1 MLELEIELLSPLCSG
16 SGLNRPGV
24 VDREV
29 AFDAAG
35 LPVIP
40 GRRLKGLLRDGYQQ
54 ILESGLPEMEAL
66 PSPDELFGRPGQRE
80 SGRLRVTNARLED
93 AEAIG
98 EWLRAVE
105 ASEKMRNIVRPGE
118 VLRTFTDIRRQTS
131 MDAKTGAARED
142 TLRFTRTL
150 RSGLKF
156 RAALSGLDG
165 LSEEAIALAA
175 AAVQNMGLSRSR
187 GLGEV
192 SCRVLKQVDGH
203 PTDLTTKTIGQL
215 ESTGFAASVPK
226 PLPEAAAAVERNGEG
241 PHCLLRFR
249 LRLKDAAIFPSLATG
264 DPNTVLT
271 HTAVPGSVIRG
282 VLAGRYLAGHG
293 VGTAFGELFLKS
305 QVLFLS
311 ANPLVDNTWRAQ
323 PTHHAVRE
331 YKDSSR
337 HVDALAVKL
346 IDEGTADERA
356 VEDLDPMRQSRR
368 LSPKWCRLD
377 AIWDGATQPST
388 MVRTGMSYHNARAQD
403 RRVGRAVGQESED
416 RKRYGLESGEGGALF
431 VYEGVEAEQTFEG
444 AILGSRESLDTLQA
458 LIANGEVVG
467 LGRSKSAQYGGA
479 ARWEWMG
486 EIQQSWGR
494 EAWNWGQST
503 RSEEAKPTDEIRVT
517 LLSPLVGRNQWGH
530 PAPCF
535 PTAELEGALNAKV
548 KLKKSAVRTNWQGG
562 YLSHQLLPVQQ
573 TQVLSPGSVLIFEL
587 DRKVTAAERETA
599 ERRSYGGRIDEGF
612 GRIAIT
618 VAPRPL
624 GETELFKGA
633 KTTTPAAR
641 QVKLNSGDAAWPI
654 GLKLFRMAVDR
665 EATGLAYQQKILSTR
680 MERVSPSLL
689 YRVMAALEAG
699 GVDGLPR
706 WMGRLRATARTQL
719 EGGRVCPSDGT
730 EQTLADFLKAECAD
744 EPGQGWRRR
753 AQRMS
758 KSAAKKWEDVFDSG
772 TNPMDVERDGKELVR
787 HYLLRYLSALAGQ
800 KREQRRPKA

>member
-54 ILESGLPEMEAL
+54 IWESGLPEMKAL
-66 PSPDELFGRPGQRE
+66 PLPEELFGRAGQRE

-105 ASEKMRNIVRPGE
+105 ASEKLRNIVRPGE

-156 RAALSGLDG
+156 RASLSGLDG

-175 AAVQNMGLSRSR
+175 AAVQSMGLSRSR
-187 GLGEV
+187 GVGEV
-192 SCRVLKQVDGH
+192 SCRVWKQVDGH
-203 PTDLTTKTIGQL
+203 PADLTAKTITQL
-215 ESTGFAASVPK
+215 ESTNGFLASAPK
-226 PLPEAAAAVERNGEG
+226 AQPEAAAAVERNSSGAQ
-241 PHCLLRFR
+241 CFLRFR

-271 HTAVPGSVIRG
+271 HTSVPGSVIRG
-282 VLAGRYLAGHG
+282 VLAGRYRAAHG
-293 VGTAFGELFLKS
+293 VDTGFGRLFLKG

-331 YKDSSR
+331 YKDSET
-337 HVDALAVKL
+337 HVDAL
-346 IDEGTADERA
+346 R
-356 VEDLDPMRQSRR
+356 EDLDPKRQSRR
-368 LSPKWCRLD
+368 LSQKWCRLD
-377 AIWDGATQPST
+377 VIWDGATQPST

-431 VYEGVEAEQTFEG
+431 VYEGLDAEQTFEG
-444 AILGSRESLDTLQA
+444 AILGSRESLDALRA

-503 RSEEAKPTDEIRVT
+503 RSEEAEAATEIRVT
-517 LLSPLVGRNQWGH
+517 LLSPLLGRNPWGH

-535 PTAELEGALNAKV
+535 PTAELEAALNAKV
-548 KLKKSAVRTNWQGG
+548 NLKKSVVRTNWQGG

-587 DRKVTAAERETA
+587 DRKVTAEERVTA

-624 GETELFKGA
+624 GERKLFEGA
-633 KTTTPAAR
+633 KSSAPAAR
-641 QVKLNSGDAAWPI
+641 S
-654 GLKLFRMAVDR
+654 
-665 EATGLAYQQKILSTR
+665 
-680 MERVSPSLL
+680 
-689 YRVMAALEAG
+689 
-699 GVDGLPR
+699 
-706 WMGRLRATARTQL
+706 
-719 EGGRVCPSDGT
+719 
-730 EQTLADFLKAECAD
+730 
-744 EPGQGWRRR
+744 
-753 AQRMS
+753 
-758 KSAAKKWEDVFDSG
+758 
-772 TNPMDVERDGKELVR
+772 
-787 HYLLRYLSALAGQ
+787 
-800 KREQRRPKA
+800 